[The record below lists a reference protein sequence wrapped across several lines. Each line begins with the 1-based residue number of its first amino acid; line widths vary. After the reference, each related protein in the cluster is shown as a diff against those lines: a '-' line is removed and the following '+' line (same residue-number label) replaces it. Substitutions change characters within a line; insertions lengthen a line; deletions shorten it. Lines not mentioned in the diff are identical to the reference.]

1 MYLHVDQLLLYMV
14 SFLLILFFFCF
25 FFLFALYSYRYGSA
39 PTSEQVNDFR
49 TICKLFFA
57 DHPGEIVGELIIH

>member
-1 MYLHVDQLLLYMV
+1 MNCGYIWYH
-14 SFLLILFFFCF
+14 FFGFNYFCF
-25 FFLFALYSYRYGSA
+25 FFPFVLYSYRYGSA

-57 DHPGEIVGELIIH
+57 DHPGEIVGKLIIH